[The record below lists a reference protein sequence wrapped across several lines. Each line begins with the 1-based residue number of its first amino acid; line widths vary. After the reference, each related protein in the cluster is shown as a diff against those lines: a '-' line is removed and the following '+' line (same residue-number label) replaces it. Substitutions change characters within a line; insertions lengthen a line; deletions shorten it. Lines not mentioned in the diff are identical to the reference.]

1 MPNGMGKRPSWKDA
15 RQLRPRSHPILSK
28 ARLAT
33 GLLITSFLVSSC
45 TTTIARPTYTPS
57 SSPTFLNLP
66 AGADVELFVPD
77 VADRRGVNPQLVFE
91 ASGVSFVLDT
101 PLAFS
106 VKEALIQE
114 LFRLGIGVASS
125 PVRAKGRLEAEIT
138 QFLGKGGTFSGQE
151 FKATIGVKV
160 SLYGTGLS
168 DPAWEASLEGHGV
181 KRVGFPNNLPQVVPI
196 SMSKA
201 LSDAIGKLGRES
213 GFAEALA
220 QLVPA
225 PPAVAEAPPPAP
237 APRPRTATAVPPSTP
252 SEREELRSAGSGF
265 LLQGTSHILT
275 NFHVLQGVGDIKV
288 SFPSGEVYAGKVVAS
303 DANNDLALVLLQG
316 MPPKRGGFVPDLFGA
331 GIRPGQQVHALGYP
345 LGPSPSR
352 QPSIVSGQVSAT
364 TGLQD
369 NIAQFRMTTPIN
381 EGNSGGPVIDSHGK
395 LIGIA
400 SSGLVQRGVE
410 AIRFGTK
417 ISAASL
423 LLDQA
428 QLAQKFSVTVTP
440 KRRAALTPE
449 EIFSE
454 FSPYV
459 VLIETR

>member
-1 MPNGMGKRPSWKDA
+1 MPNGMGKRPSWRET
-15 RQLRPRSHPILSK
+15 RQLRQRSRPFLSK
-28 ARLAT
+28 ARLAA

-45 TTTIARPTYTPS
+45 TTTIARPTYTPTT
-57 SSPTFLNLP
+57 SPTFLNLP

-77 VADRRGVNPQLVFE
+77 VADRRGVNPRLVFE
-91 ASGVSFVLDT
+91 ASGSSLVMDT

-125 PVRAKGRLEAEIT
+125 PARAKGRLEAEIT

-168 DPAWEASLEGHGV
+168 DPAWEASLEGHGA
-181 KRVGFPNNLPQVVPI
+181 KRVGFPNNLPQVAPI
-196 SMSKA
+196 SMSKT
-201 LSDAIGKLGRES
+201 LSDAIGKLGRER

-220 QLVPA
+220 QLAPA
-225 PPAVAEAPPPAP
+225 PPAVAKAPPPAP
-237 APRPRTATAVPPSTP
+237 APGPRAAVPSSIPP
-252 SEREELRSAGSGF
+252 DREELRSAGSGF

-275 NFHVLQGVGDIKV
+275 NFHVLQGVEDIRV
-288 SFPSGEVYAGKVVAS
+288 SFPSGEVYTGKVVAT

-316 MPPKRGGFVPDLFGA
+316 MPPKRGGFVPNLFGTE
-331 GIRPGQQVHALGYP
+331 IRPGQQVHALGYP
-345 LGPSPSR
+345 LGPSLSR
-352 QPSIVSGQVSAT
+352 QPSIVSGQVSST

-369 NIAQFRMTTPIN
+369 NIAQFRMTAPIN

-400 SSGLVQRGVE
+400 SSGLIQRGVE

-428 QLAQKFSVTVTP
+428 QLAQKFSITVTP
-440 KRRAALTPE
+440 RETPMRPE